1 MTSSRPLGS
10 LQQAILLLLWSDEY
24 YGLEI
29 QRRLRFQGK
38 NVGPGQL
45 YPALRRLEDQGYVKS
60 KEVSRVGANRVYY
73 SITEI
78 GKSTVIEKLMEVL
91 YVMRYI
97 SIDFLNPYL
106 DEAVQKTD
114 IRQGETILDLSSPVM
129 EKLRMK
135 TTELH
140 KPNGRYLL
148 VNTNPIFSDL
158 LSEWIRSE
166 KRELVD
172 LLDMEQVERLEG
184 ETVDIVLALFNI
196 TEINVEWTIEQALR
210 LLRKGGKL
218 VICDIAAREEDTIRD
233 DLYKEYMP
241 TQGKSG
247 ISLNID
253 KELTEKGMK
262 VIFFE
267 KKRGL
272 ITGIFQKKSNCGRN
286 DNFFYEIKKK

>member
-1 MTSSRPLGS
+1 MASSRPLGS

-45 YPALRRLEDQGYVKS
+45 YPALRRLEDQGFITS
-60 KEVSRVGANRVYY
+60 NEVSRVGANRVYY
-73 SITEI
+73 SITEM
-78 GKSTVIEKLMEVL
+78 GKSTVIERLMDVL

-106 DEAVQKTD
+106 EEAVEKAD
-114 IRQGETILDLSSPVM
+114 IKQGETILDLSSPVM

-140 KPNGRYLL
+140 KPHGRYLL
-148 VNTNPIFSDL
+148 VNTNPHFADL
-158 LSEWIRSE
+158 LGEWIRSE

-172 LLDMEQVERLEG
+172 LLDMEQVERLDV

-196 TEINVEWTIEQALR
+196 TEINVEWTIDQALR

-218 VICDIAAREEDTIRD
+218 VICDIAARVEDTIRD

-241 TQGKSG
+241 LHGKSG
-247 ISLNID
+247 IDLNLD
-253 KELTEKGMK
+253 KKITERGMK
-262 VIFFE
+262 ALVFE
-267 KKRGL
+267 RKRGL
-272 ITGIFQKKSNCGRN
+272 ITGVFQKEG
-286 DNFFYEIKKK
+286 

>member
-1 MTSSRPLGS
+1 MASSRPLGS
-10 LQQAILLLLWSDEY
+10 LQQAILLLLWNDEY

-45 YPALRRLEDQGYVKS
+45 YPALRRLEEQGFITS
-60 KEVSRVGANRVYY
+60 SEVPRVGANRVYY
-73 SITEI
+73 AITEM
-78 GKSTVIEKLMEVL
+78 GKSTVIERLMDVL

-97 SIDFLNPYL
+97 SIDFLYPYL
-106 DEAVQKTD
+106 EEAVEKAD
-114 IRQGETILDLSSPVM
+114 IKQGETILDLSSPVM

-140 KPNGRYLL
+140 KPDGRYLL
-148 VNTNPIFSDL
+148 VNTNPVFSEL

-166 KRELVD
+166 KREAIE
-172 LLDMEQVERLEG
+172 LLDKEQVERQDG

-196 TEINVEWTIEQALR
+196 TEINVEWTIDQALR

-233 DLYKEYMP
+233 DLYKKYMP
-241 TQGKSG
+241 LHGKSG
-247 ISLNID
+247 IDLNLD
-253 KELTEKGMK
+253 KKLTELGMK
-262 VIFFE
+262 ILVFE
-267 KKRGL
+267 RKRGL
-272 ITGIFQKKSNCGRN
+272 ITGVFQKEK
-286 DNFFYEIKKK
+286 